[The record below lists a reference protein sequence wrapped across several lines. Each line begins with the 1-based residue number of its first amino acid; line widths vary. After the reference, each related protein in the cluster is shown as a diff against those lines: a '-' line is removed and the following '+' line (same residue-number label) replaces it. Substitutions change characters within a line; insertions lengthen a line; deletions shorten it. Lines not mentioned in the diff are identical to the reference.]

1 MKILLL
7 GSGGREH
14 ALAWKI
20 AQSSKCE
27 KLYIAPGNAG
37 TSNCG
42 ENVAIK
48 ADDFEA
54 IKTFC
59 VEKTINMVVVGPE
72 DPLVKGI
79 YDNLKQD
86 ARTKD
91 IPVIGPSKAG
101 AILEGS
107 KDFAKA
113 FMQHHHIPTARYQAF
128 DGEHLEEGL
137 KFLETLEAPYVLKA
151 DGLCAGKGVLILP
164 TLDEAKKE
172 LKEMLG
178 GMFGNASSRVV
189 IEEFMSGIECSVFVL
204 TDGQHYQILP
214 EAKDYKRIGEHD
226 TGLNTGGMGSVTP
239 VPFATKEWMQKV
251 EDRIIRPTVEGLAAD
266 GIDYKGFIF
275 FGLINRTNTPS
286 GEPEPYVIEYNCRMG
301 DPETESVMLRLKS
314 DIVDLFEGVAK
325 GDLDQRSIEFDP
337 RAAVCVMLVS
347 GGYPQAYQK
356 GYPITGIDK
365 IEGSIVFHS
374 GTALK
379 DGEVVTAGGR
389 VIAVSSYGKDKAE
402 ALQKSFE
409 EAQKIQFTDKYF
421 RRDIGADL

>member
-1 MKILLL
+1 LL

-20 AQSSKCE
+20 AQSEKCE
-27 KLYIAPGNAG
+27 KLFIAPGNAG
-37 TSNCG
+37 TGNCG
-42 ENVAIK
+42 ENVAMK

-54 IKTFC
+54 IKNFV
-59 VEKTINMVVVGPE
+59 VEKGVNMVVVGPE

-79 YDNLKQD
+79 YDELKKD
-86 ARTKD
+86 ARTKNV
-91 IPVIGPSKAG
+91 PVIGPSKAG
-101 AILEGS
+101 AVLEGS
-107 KDFAKA
+107 KDFAKG
-113 FMQHHHIPTARYQAF
+113 FMQRHNIPTARYQTF

-137 KFLETLEAPYVLKA
+137 KFLETLQAPYVLKA
-151 DGLCAGKGVLILP
+151 DGLCAGKGVLILT

-172 LKEMLG
+172 LKEMLS

-204 TDGQHYQILP
+204 TDGKNYKILP

-251 EDRIIRPTVEGLAAD
+251 ENRIIRPTVEGLATD

-275 FGLINRTNTPS
+275 FGLINRTNTPT
-286 GEPEPYVIEYNCRMG
+286 GTPEPYVIEYNCRMG

-314 DIVDLFEGVAK
+314 DIVDLFEGVAE
-325 GDLDQRSIEFDP
+325 GNLDQRTIEFDP

-347 GGYPQAYQK
+347 GGYPQEYKK
-356 GYPITGIDK
+356 GYPISGIENV
-365 IEGSIVFHS
+365 EGSIVFHS

-379 DGEVVTAGGR
+379 DGEVVTNGGR

>member
-1 MKILLL
+1 MRILLL

-37 TSNCG
+37 TCNVG

-54 IKTFC
+54 VKAFV
-59 VEKTINMVVVGPE
+59 VENGIQMVVVGPE

-79 YDNLKQD
+79 YDDLKQD
-86 ARTKD
+86 ERTKD

-101 AILEGS
+101 AVLEGS

-113 FMQHHHIPTARYQAF
+113 FMQRHNIPTARYETF

-137 KFLETLEAPYVLKA
+137 KFLETLQPPYVLKA

-189 IEEFMSGIECSVFVL
+189 IEEFLSGIECSVFVL
-204 TDGQHYQILP
+204 TDGQHYKILP

-226 TGLNTGGMGSVTP
+226 TGLNTGGMGSVSP

-251 EDRIIRPTVEGLAAD
+251 EDRIIRPTVEGLTSE

-275 FGLINRTNTPS
+275 FGLINVGGDPM
-286 GEPEPYVIEYNCRMG
+286 VIEYNCRMG
-301 DPETESVMLRLKS
+301 DPETETVMLRLKS
-314 DIVDLFEGVAK
+314 DIVDLFEGVAE
-325 GDLDQRSIEFDP
+325 GNLDQRVIAFDE

-347 GGYPQAYQK
+347 GGYPEAYKK
-356 GYPITGIDK
+356 GYEITGIDQV
-365 IEGSIVFHS
+365 EGSIVFHA
-374 GTALK
+374 GTALNE
-379 DGEVVTAGGR
+379 GQVVTNGGR

-402 ALQKSFE
+402 ALQKSFT